1 MDAAKVI
8 GAKVCNPQPHV
19 ERYQGNFNVNKFGL
33 RPLPPLVA
41 VPTTAGTGSETT
53 IAAIITIKN
62 ENKKIAIADL
72 GLVPRVA
79 VLDPQLL
86 VKLPKGVTSA
96 TGMDALTHAIE
107 SYLGGWSTGFS
118 REKSLLAT
126 EKIFKHLI

>member
-1 MDAAKVI
+1 MKKSCDCLIAFGGGSPMDVAKTI
-8 GAKVCNPQPHV
+8 GAKVANPSPNV
-19 ERYQGNFNVNKFGL
+19 EAYQGFFMVSRLGL
-33 RPLPPLVA
+33 RPLPPLIA
-41 VPTTAGTGSETT
+41 VPTTAGTGSEATV
-53 IAAIITIKN
+53 AAVITIKN

-107 SYLGGWSTGFS
+107 SYLGGWSSGFS
-118 REKSLLAT
+118 
-126 EKIFKHLI
+126 